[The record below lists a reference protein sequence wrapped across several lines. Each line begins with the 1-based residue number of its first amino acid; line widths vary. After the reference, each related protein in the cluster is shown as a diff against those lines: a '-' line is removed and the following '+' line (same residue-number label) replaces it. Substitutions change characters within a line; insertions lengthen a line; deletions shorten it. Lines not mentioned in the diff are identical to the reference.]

1 MPLFLGD
8 VFKEWEMAEITA
20 GMVKDLREATG
31 LGMMD
36 CKKALV
42 ETNGDFK
49 AAEELLRIKSGV
61 KASKAASR
69 VAAEGLVSAFI
80 SADGKVGALVEVN
93 CETDFMAKNDHFVEF
108 ANNVAQAV
116 AQNNPGDSEA
126 LSSAVFSN
134 GESVEDAR
142 KSLIMKLGENVSVRR
157 FVRYNT
163 TGKVA
168 AYLHGSKIGVLL
180 DISGGDDAL
189 AKDLTMHIA
198 ASKPICVSKDQVP
211 QELLDTERKVYTA
224 QAAESG
230 KPANIVE
237 KMVDGRIAKYLAEV
251 TLLGQPFVKDPD
263 TLVEKLLSKHG
274 AKVNAFQMFVVGE
287 GIEKVVVDY
296 AAEVAA
302 AAKV

>member
-1 MPLFLGD
+1 
-8 VFKEWEMAEITA
+8 MAEITA
-20 GMVKDLREATG
+20 GMVKNLREATG

-49 AAEELLRIKSGV
+49 AAEELLRIKSGA

-69 VAAEGLVSAFI
+69 IAAEGLVSAFI

-93 CETDFMAKNDHFVEF
+93 CETDFMAKNDDFMAF
-108 ANNVAQAV
+108 ASNVAQAV
-116 AQNNPGDSEA
+116 AQNNPSDAVA
-126 LSSAVFSN
+126 LSSVALA
-134 GESVEDAR
+134 GGGSVEDAR
-142 KSLIMKLGENVSVRR
+142 KSLIMKLGENVSMRR
-157 FVRYNT
+157 FVRYST
-163 TGKVA
+163 AGKVV

-189 AKDLTMHIA
+189 GKDLAMHIA
-198 ASKPICVSKDQVP
+198 ASKPICVSKEQVS

-251 TLLGQPFVKDPD
+251 TLLGQPFVKDTD
-263 TLVEKLLSKHG
+263 ILVEKLLSTHG
-274 AKVNAFQMFVVGE
+274 VKVNAFQMFVVGE
-287 GIEKVVVDY
+287 GIEKAVVDY